1 MTIEFTVC
9 DKVWKSGKDWL
20 DLRVEMSEDFVVPK
34 MFVAGLKD
42 SAVAQCSNPVKFG
55 LDVERVGELV
65 SILLDLKG

>member
-1 MTIEFTVC
+1 MTIEFAVC

-20 DLRVEMSEDFVVPK
+20 DLLVKMCEDFVVPK
-34 MFVAGLKD
+34 MFVSGLEVG
-42 SAVAQCSNPVKFG
+42 AVAERTDAVKFG